1 MDKEAN
7 TVLCTF
13 VAPSVWE
20 FNFPGASAKV
30 APDRIPAE
38 ILEFIIRDRLNN
50 KLKDVFADSSRVPL
64 QDRQKAVD
72 EIVNRLY
79 AGEWTGRT
87 GGPITWDAY
96 LAKAAKL
103 AAEAW
108 FGKSRT
114 KKDAKGIVR
123 NADSDKDKDYVAGRH
138 MANDV
143 WLAKVRNEYD
153 IYVARKNAAKIEVEI

>member
-1 MDKEAN
+1 MDNEAN

-30 APDRIPAE
+30 SPDRIPAE
-38 ILEFIIRDRLNN
+38 ILEFIIRDRLNH

-72 EIVNRLY
+72 NIVNQLY

-87 GGPITWDAY
+87 GGPITWEAY

-103 AAEAW
+103 AVDPW
-108 FGKSRT
+108 FGKART
-114 KKDAKGIVR
+114 KKDSKGILR
-123 NADSDKDKDYVAGRH
+123 NADSERDREYVAHRH
-138 MANDV
+138 TENADWV
-143 WLAKVRNEYD
+143 AKTRKRYD
-153 IYVARKNAAKIEVEI
+153 IYVAEKNAAKIDVVV

>member
-1 MDKEAN
+1 MDEAN

-38 ILEFIIRDRLNN
+38 ILEFIVRDRLNN

-72 EIVNRLY
+72 DIVNRLY
-79 AGEWTGRT
+79 AGEWTGRS
-87 GGPITWDAY
+87 GGPITWEAY

-103 AAEAW
+103 AVDPW
-108 FGKSRT
+108 FGKLRT

-123 NADSDKDKDYVAGRH
+123 NADSERDREYVAARH
-138 MANDV
+138 VESDV
-143 WLAKVRNEYD
+143 WQAKVRNEYAV
-153 IYVARKNAAKIEVEI
+153 YVARKNAAKIDVVI